1 VCAIPTFPSTG
12 LARSACSS
20 CEIFPLAFRVSTP
33 LPFMIEMPA
42 ESYPRYSSR
51 FSPSMSI
58 DALFFGPT

>member
-1 VCAIPTFPSTG
+1 MPTLPSTG
-12 LARSACSS
+12 LVLITCSS

-33 LPFMIEMPA
+33 FPFMIEMPA

-58 DALFFGPT
+58 AALFFGPT